1 MVERDFNCFESPEAI
16 GFSEGQF
23 QTVVETLN
31 DAAGKPLFGPKPVQQ
46 QGSMLAQH
54 SSDFLHRLEARAQGP
69 RTPAIQELPCLK
81 GRAIVPE
88 ELEILLE
95 QVGADGFQ
103 V

>member
-1 MVERDFNCFESPEAI
+1 MVERDFNCFESPKAI

-31 DAAGKPLFGPKPVQQ
+31 DAAGNSLFGPKPVQQ

-54 SSDFLHRLEARAQGP
+54 ASHFLQGLEARAQGP
-69 RTPAIQELPCLK
+69 RTPTIQELPCPK

-88 ELEILLE
+88 ELEVLLE
-95 QVGADGFQ
+95 QVGADSFRL
-103 V
+103 